1 MVYGRDVFY
10 TADIPSDYRFAD
22 WHEYYVDFYNT
33 SSPRNGN
40 YTYYRFYFN
49 VSPGT
54 YIQGERNFSNS
65 YYYTFEEYPT
75 SSDWWTRSD
84 VDSILVV
91 VLIISLFFL
100 FLCNFVTSITH
111 KGGVLGG
118 FL

>member
-1 MVYGRDVFY
+1 MVYGKDVFY
-10 TADIPSDYRFAD
+10 TADIPSDYKYAD
-22 WHEYYVDFYNT
+22 FHEYYVDFYNT
-33 SSPRNGN
+33 RSPRNGN

-54 YIQGERNFSNS
+54 YIQGEREFGNYNS
-65 YYYTFEEYPT
+65 YYFEEYPT

-91 VLIISLFFL
+91 VLILSLFFV
-100 FLCNFVTSITH
+100 FLVNFVTSITH